1 MKLLSWLRSLT
12 KRTKFESEMDAEL
25 RFHIESYAGD
35 LKQAGVR
42 PDEALRRARLEFG
55 NIESQKEDCR
65 ASLGLRLWDELR
77 ADLNY
82 GARMLRQS
90 PGFTS
95 VAIVSLALGIGAN
108 TAIFTVASSVLY
120 RTIAVPDSSRLRM
133 LNWVQHP
140 KSKIGPSWGIFGRN
154 SLGETTGS
162 PFPYPLYLD
171 LRKHLPVIEDL
182 AAFKDTPRLTAN
194 AGNGAESIDGEL
206 VSGNFYQALGA
217 KVIAGRPINDADEA
231 INAPPVAVISDAY
244 WSGRFDRSADVLGKT
259 IKVNLLPVT
268 IVGVNAPEFHGA
280 KICCNPQIFLPI
292 TLNPTLDPDPRGS
305 IISNA
310 NFWWVCL
317 IGRLKPNISPA
328 AAQIAAE
335 TEFHRSLRATMPE
348 KPVAEFPGLLL
359 VAGDRGLD
367 TQTQMFARPLHLLL
381 GASGLVLLIAC
392 VNLANLLLARG
403 SARQREIGVRLALG
417 AGRLRIFRQALTESM
432 LLAVLGGLAGLAIG
446 YAGHNFLPTL
456 FEESWHAS
464 TLENQF
470 DWKVF
475 AFAAAITL
483 LTGLIFGIVPALRL
497 NTGNANSA
505 LKETRRMSL
514 TSASALFGQS
524 LVVVQ
529 IALSVLVLV
538 GAGLFVH
545 TLANLR
551 SLPIGFNPQR
561 ILLFDL
567 DPPHNHFAGA
577 ARIALFRRIEEKLS
591 ALSGIQSATLSSEP
605 LLADSM
611 DNNCVRPTGQ
621 PPGKPGQDS
630 PFTNN
635 VGERFFETLEI
646 PIIAGRSFN
655 WHDNQH
661 APRVAIANRK
671 LVQKFFPNSGALGK
685 TVSFCEATDP
695 PIEIVGI
702 AADARYANIDQ
713 DAPPTLYL
721 PYLQQD
727 DAWDVTFEIKTAA
740 STESVVKLIR
750 TALDS
755 VDRDLPILDIRTQNQ
770 QIDAALTEQRMFA
783 SLTSGFGLLALL
795 LAGIG
800 IYGIMA
806 YNVSR
811 RTNEI
816 GIRMALG
823 AQASAVLT
831 MVLREAWLLAILG
844 TVAGIAAALVVTR
857 LLANELFGIK
867 PNDPA
872 TYCAAGLLLL
882 AIALLAGAIPA
893 RRAASIDPCNAL
905 RHE

>member
-1 MKLLSWLRSLT
+1 
-12 KRTKFESEMDAEL
+12 
-25 RFHIESYAGD
+25 
-35 LKQAGVR
+35 
-42 PDEALRRARLEFG
+42 
-55 NIESQKEDCR
+55 
-65 ASLGLRLWDELR
+65 
-77 ADLNY
+77 
-82 GARMLRQS
+82 
-90 PGFTS
+90 
-95 VAIVSLALGIGAN
+95 
-108 TAIFTVASSVLY
+108 
-120 RTIAVPDSSRLRM
+120 
-133 LNWVQHP
+133 
-140 KSKIGPSWGIFGRN
+140 
-154 SLGETTGS
+154 
-162 PFPYPLYLD
+162 
-171 LRKHLPVIEDL
+171 
-182 AAFKDTPRLTAN
+182 
-194 AGNGAESIDGEL
+194 
-206 VSGNFYQALGA
+206 
-217 KVIAGRPINDADEA
+217 
-231 INAPPVAVISDAY
+231 
-244 WSGRFDRSADVLGKT
+244 
-259 IKVNLLPVT
+259 
-268 IVGVNAPEFHGA
+268 
-280 KICCNPQIFLPI
+280 
-292 TLNPTLDPDPRGS
+292 
-305 IISNA
+305 
-310 NFWWVCL
+310 
-317 IGRLKPNISPA
+317 
-328 AAQIAAE
+328 
-335 TEFHRSLRATMPE
+335 
-348 KPVAEFPGLLL
+348 
-359 VAGDRGLD
+359 
-367 TQTQMFARPLHLLL
+367 
-381 GASGLVLLIAC
+381 
-392 VNLANLLLARG
+392 
-403 SARQREIGVRLALG
+403 
-417 AGRLRIFRQALTESM
+417 
-432 LLAVLGGLAGLAIG
+432 
-446 YAGHNFLPTL
+446 
-456 FEESWHAS
+456 
-464 TLENQF
+464 
-470 DWKVF
+470 
-475 AFAAAITL
+475 
-483 LTGLIFGIVPALRL
+483 
-497 NTGNANSA
+497 
-505 LKETRRMSL
+505 MSL

-823 AQASAVLT
+823 ADRVNVVQL
-831 MVLREAWLLAILG
+831 VLRGALLRVGLGLALGLPLAIG
-844 TVAGIAAALVVTR
+844 AGRLIANQLYGV
-857 LLANELFGIK
+857 EFW
-867 PNDPA
+867 DP
-872 TYCAAGLLLL
+872 
-882 AIALLAGAIPA
+882 IALTFAAVSLALCAMLAAFIPA
-893 RRAASIDPCNAL
+893 SFAASISPMTAL
-905 RHE
+905 RTD